1 MVVSRFLS
9 LILFCLMAFALLSAP
24 ARAEIGEP
32 IEFIRVEGT
41 QRVEDET
48 VMAYMLVREGLKDA
62 ADLVDQ
68 SVKTLF
74 SSGLFADVTIR
85 RQDKGL
91 IVTVVENPIVNR
103 VSFEGNSA
111 ITDDNLGKE
120 GILSARQI
128 YTRAKVQDDVERQ
141 IELYRRSGR
150 FAVRIEPKVIQL
162 PQNRVDLV
170 FEISEGPTTGI
181 SAINFLGNRVF
192 SDDELRD
199 VILTR
204 ESRWWRIFSASD
216 NYDPDRVAYDGELLR
231 QHYLSKGYA
240 DFAVIA
246 TNAELT
252 RNGESFF
259 VSFVI
264 EEGQKYNFGEARIST
279 SLDTLDIIELE
290 EQITHQAGEQYDQR
304 ALDKTVDALTKVVG
318 ESGFAFANI
327 RPRPRTN
334 SEAATIDIEYVIKEG
349 PRVYVE
355 RVNVNG
361 NTRTKDDVIRREFR
375 LVEGDAFNKVL
386 LSRSERGVR
395 GLNFFSDVQ
404 VTETPGT
411 EDDKTIIDVDVRE
424 MPTGELSFGV
434 GYSSAE
440 DFTTQLSV
448 SERNFLGRGQSL
460 RVNVGLSNQVQ
471 RYTIGF
477 TEPYFLGRDVSAGFS
492 VFNTQTDYDYQQG
505 LELNE
510 SGIAF
515 SLGFPLSE
523 DGRLSLFANFVN
535 DELTDPRNAGLVS
548 DRSYDLSK
556 QEFGYFYSIDQR
568 DDFIN
573 PRDGWNISFGQD
585 IAGPGG
591 DVSYLRTRASA
602 NFYEE
607 IAEGWIFHL
616 RGTMGIIHDYKGG
629 PINYNDR
636 FFRGGRDFRGFE
648 RGGVGPREVS
658 ASAADPSQGFAL
670 GANRYMIGTAQV
682 SLPLGLSKESGVR
695 ANLFVDFGV
704 LGETDAQAPAGRVIE
719 DEMAFRATT
728 GLSFAWRSPFGP
740 VRFDFAEPLA
750 KEDYDQTRFFR
761 FTIGT
766 SF

>member
-1 MVVSRFLS
+1 
-9 LILFCLMAFALLSAP
+9 MAFALLSAP

-91 IVTVVENPIVNR
+91 IVSVVENPIVNR

-259 VSFVI
+259 VSFVV
-264 EEGQKYNFGEARIST
+264 EEGQKYNFGVARIST

-334 SEAATIDIEYVIKEG
+334 SEAAKIDIEYVIKEG

-361 NTRTKDDVIRREFR
+361 NTRTKDDVIRREIR

-573 PRDGWNISFGQD
+573 PSDGWNISFGQD

-658 ASAADPSQGFAL
+658 ASAADPSQGSAL

-682 SLPLGLSKESGVR
+682 SLPLGLPKESGVR

>member
-1 MVVSRFLS
+1 MLFSRFLS
-9 LILFCLMAFALLSAP
+9 RILFCLMALALLSTP
-24 ARAEIGEP
+24 ARAEIGES

-41 QRVEDET
+41 QRVEEET

-91 IVTVVENPIVNR
+91 IVIVVENPIVNR

-259 VSFVI
+259 VSFVV
-264 EEGQKYNFGEARIST
+264 EEGQKYNFGVARIST

-334 SEAATIDIEYVIKEG
+334 SEAAKIDIEYVIKEG

-361 NTRTKDDVIRREFR
+361 NTRTKDDVIRREIR

-573 PRDGWNISFGQD
+573 PSDGWNISFGQD

-658 ASAADPSQGFAL
+658 ASAADPSQGSAL

-682 SLPLGLSKESGVR
+682 SLPLGLPKESGVR

>member
-1 MVVSRFLS
+1 MIFSRFLS
-9 LILFCLMAFALLSAP
+9 RILFCLMALALLSTP

-32 IEFIRVEGT
+32 IGFIRVEGT
-41 QRVEDET
+41 QRVEEET
-48 VMAYMLVREGLKDA
+48 VLAYMLVREGLKDA

-91 IVTVVENPIVNR
+91 IVIVVENPIVNR

-259 VSFVI
+259 VSFVV
-264 EEGQKYNFGEARIST
+264 EEGQKYNFGVARIST

-334 SEAATIDIEYVIKEG
+334 SEAAKIDIEYVIKEG

-361 NTRTKDDVIRREFR
+361 NTRTKDDVIRREIR

-573 PRDGWNISFGQD
+573 PSDGWNISFGQD

-682 SLPLGLSKESGVR
+682 SLPLGLPKESGVR

>member
-1 MVVSRFLS
+1 
-9 LILFCLMAFALLSAP
+9 
-24 ARAEIGEP
+24 
-32 IEFIRVEGT
+32 
-41 QRVEDET
+41 
-48 VMAYMLVREGLKDA
+48 
-62 ADLVDQ
+62 
-68 SVKTLF
+68 
-74 SSGLFADVTIR
+74 
-85 RQDKGL
+85 
-91 IVTVVENPIVNR
+91 
-103 VSFEGNSA
+103 
-111 ITDDNLGKE
+111 
-120 GILSARQI
+120 
-128 YTRAKVQDDVERQ
+128 
-141 IELYRRSGR
+141 
-150 FAVRIEPKVIQL
+150 
-162 PQNRVDLV
+162 
-170 FEISEGPTTGI
+170 
-181 SAINFLGNRVF
+181 
-192 SDDELRD
+192 
-199 VILTR
+199 
-204 ESRWWRIFSASD
+204 
-216 NYDPDRVAYDGELLR
+216 
-231 QHYLSKGYA
+231 
-240 DFAVIA
+240 
-246 TNAELT
+246 
-252 RNGESFF
+252 
-259 VSFVI
+259 
-264 EEGQKYNFGEARIST
+264 

-327 RPRPRTN
+327 KPRPRTN

-361 NTRTKDDVIRREFR
+361 NTRTKDDVIRREIR

-411 EDDKTIIDVDVRE
+411 EDDKTIIDVGVRE

-573 PRDGWNISFGQD
+573 PSDGWNISFGQD

-616 RGTMGIIHDYKGG
+616 RGTLGIIHDYKGG

>member
-1 MVVSRFLS
+1 MIFSRFLS
-9 LILFCLMAFALLSAP
+9 RILFCLMALALLSAP

-41 QRVEDET
+41 QRVEEET

-128 YTRAKVQDDVERQ
+128 YTRAKVQDDVERH

-264 EEGQKYNFGEARIST
+264 EEGPKYNFGEARIST
-279 SLDTLDIIELE
+279 SLDMLDIIELE
-290 EQITHQAGEQYDQR
+290 EQISHQAGEQYDQR

-327 RPRPRTN
+327 RT
-334 SEAATIDIEYVIKEG
+334 
-349 PRVYVE
+349 
-355 RVNVNG
+355 
-361 NTRTKDDVIRREFR
+361 
-375 LVEGDAFNKVL
+375 
-386 LSRSERGVR
+386 
-395 GLNFFSDVQ
+395 
-404 VTETPGT
+404 
-411 EDDKTIIDVDVRE
+411 
-424 MPTGELSFGV
+424 
-434 GYSSAE
+434 
-440 DFTTQLSV
+440 
-448 SERNFLGRGQSL
+448 
-460 RVNVGLSNQVQ
+460 
-471 RYTIGF
+471 
-477 TEPYFLGRDVSAGFS
+477 
-492 VFNTQTDYDYQQG
+492 
-505 LELNE
+505 
-510 SGIAF
+510 
-515 SLGFPLSE
+515 
-523 DGRLSLFANFVN
+523 
-535 DELTDPRNAGLVS
+535 
-548 DRSYDLSK
+548 
-556 QEFGYFYSIDQR
+556 
-568 DDFIN
+568 
-573 PRDGWNISFGQD
+573 
-585 IAGPGG
+585 
-591 DVSYLRTRASA
+591 
-602 NFYEE
+602 
-607 IAEGWIFHL
+607 
-616 RGTMGIIHDYKGG
+616 
-629 PINYNDR
+629 
-636 FFRGGRDFRGFE
+636 
-648 RGGVGPREVS
+648 
-658 ASAADPSQGFAL
+658 
-670 GANRYMIGTAQV
+670 
-682 SLPLGLSKESGVR
+682 
-695 ANLFVDFGV
+695 
-704 LGETDAQAPAGRVIE
+704 APAH
-719 DEMAFRATT
+719 
-728 GLSFAWRSPFGP
+728 
-740 VRFDFAEPLA
+740 
-750 KEDYDQTRFFR
+750 Q
-761 FTIGT
+761 
-766 SF
+766 

>member
-1 MVVSRFLS
+1 M
-9 LILFCLMAFALLSAP
+9 
-24 ARAEIGEP
+24 
-32 IEFIRVEGT
+32 
-41 QRVEDET
+41 
-48 VMAYMLVREGLKDA
+48 
-62 ADLVDQ
+62 
-68 SVKTLF
+68 
-74 SSGLFADVTIR
+74 
-85 RQDKGL
+85 
-91 IVTVVENPIVNR
+91 
-103 VSFEGNSA
+103 
-111 ITDDNLGKE
+111 
-120 GILSARQI
+120 
-128 YTRAKVQDDVERQ
+128 
-141 IELYRRSGR
+141 
-150 FAVRIEPKVIQL
+150 
-162 PQNRVDLV
+162 
-170 FEISEGPTTGI
+170 
-181 SAINFLGNRVF
+181 
-192 SDDELRD
+192 
-199 VILTR
+199 
-204 ESRWWRIFSASD
+204 
-216 NYDPDRVAYDGELLR
+216 AYDGELLR

-361 NTRTKDDVIRREFR
+361 NTRTKDDVIRREIR

-573 PRDGWNISFGQD
+573 PSDGWNISFGQD

>member
-1 MVVSRFLS
+1 MTIRTAFLTLS
-9 LILFCLMAFALLSAP
+9 LLALPVSTVIACDAPSAP
-24 ARAEIGEP
+24 IVPDGDSASLEEMVAAQAGIKAFQASNAEYLKCVDEQMAT
-32 IEFIRVEGT
+32 EKNL
-41 QRVEDET
+41 EDEGD
-48 VMAYMLVREGLKDA
+48 EG
-62 ADLVDQ
+62 
-68 SVKTLF
+68 
-74 SSGLFADVTIR
+74 
-85 RQDKGL
+85 
-91 IVTVVENPIVNR
+91 
-103 VSFEGNSA
+103 
-111 ITDDNLGKE
+111 
-120 GILSARQI
+120 
-128 YTRAKVQDDVERQ
+128 
-141 IELYRRSGR
+141 
-150 FAVRIEPKVIQL
+150 
-162 PQNRVDLV
+162 
-170 FEISEGPTTGI
+170 
-181 SAINFLGNRVF
+181 
-192 SDDELRD
+192 
-199 VILTR
+199 
-204 ESRWWRIFSASD
+204 
-216 NYDPDRVAYDGELLR
+216 
-231 QHYLSKGYA
+231 
-240 DFAVIA
+240 
-246 TNAELT
+246 
-252 RNGESFF
+252 
-259 VSFVI
+259 
-264 EEGQKYNFGEARIST
+264 
-279 SLDTLDIIELE
+279 
-290 EQITHQAGEQYDQR
+290 
-304 ALDKTVDALTKVVG
+304 
-318 ESGFAFANI
+318 
-327 RPRPRTN
+327 
-334 SEAATIDIEYVIKEG
+334 
-349 PRVYVE
+349 
-355 RVNVNG
+355 
-361 NTRTKDDVIRREFR
+361 
-375 LVEGDAFNKVL
+375 
-386 LSRSERGVR
+386 
-395 GLNFFSDVQ
+395 
-404 VTETPGT
+404 
-411 EDDKTIIDVDVRE
+411 
-424 MPTGELSFGV
+424 TGELSFGV

-535 DELTDPRNAGLVS
+535 DELADPRNAGLVS
-548 DRSYDLSK
+548 NRSYDLSK

-573 PRDGWNISFGQD
+573 PSDGWNISFGQD

-616 RGTMGIIHDYKGG
+616 RGTLGIIHDYKGG

>member
-1 MVVSRFLS
+1 MIFSRFLS
-9 LILFCLMAFALLSAP
+9 RILFCLMALALLPAP

-231 QHYLSKGYA
+231 QYYLSKGYA

-361 NTRTKDDVIRREFR
+361 NTRTKDDVIRREIR

-535 DELTDPRNAGLVS
+535 DELTDPLNAGLVS

-573 PRDGWNISFGQD
+573 PSDGWNISFGQD

-616 RGTMGIIHDYKGG
+616 RGTLGIIHDYKGG

-682 SLPLGLSKESGVR
+682 SLPLGLPKESGVR

>member
-1 MVVSRFLS
+1 
-9 LILFCLMAFALLSAP
+9 
-24 ARAEIGEP
+24 
-32 IEFIRVEGT
+32 
-41 QRVEDET
+41 
-48 VMAYMLVREGLKDA
+48 
-62 ADLVDQ
+62 
-68 SVKTLF
+68 
-74 SSGLFADVTIR
+74 
-85 RQDKGL
+85 
-91 IVTVVENPIVNR
+91 VVENPIVNR

-259 VSFVI
+259 VSFVV
-264 EEGQKYNFGEARIST
+264 EEGQKYNFGVARIST

-334 SEAATIDIEYVIKEG
+334 SEAAKIDIEYVIKEG

-361 NTRTKDDVIRREFR
+361 NTRTKDDVIRREIR

-573 PRDGWNISFGQD
+573 PSDGWNISFGQD

-658 ASAADPSQGFAL
+658 ASAADPSQGSAL

-682 SLPLGLSKESGVR
+682 SLPLGLPKESGVR

>member
-1 MVVSRFLS
+1 
-9 LILFCLMAFALLSAP
+9 
-24 ARAEIGEP
+24 
-32 IEFIRVEGT
+32 
-41 QRVEDET
+41 
-48 VMAYMLVREGLKDA
+48 MAYMLVREGLKDA

-91 IVTVVENPIVNR
+91 IVIVVENPIVNR

-259 VSFVI
+259 VSFVV
-264 EEGQKYNFGEARIST
+264 EEGQKYNFGVARIST

-334 SEAATIDIEYVIKEG
+334 SEAAKIDIEYVIKEG

-361 NTRTKDDVIRREFR
+361 NTRTKDDVIRREIR

-573 PRDGWNISFGQD
+573 PSDGWNISFGQD

-658 ASAADPSQGFAL
+658 ASAADPSQGSAL

-682 SLPLGLSKESGVR
+682 SLPLGLPKESGVR